1 LADCRKNDV
10 NLPPSSISALRER
23 LDGRQTSSR
32 ELVTAALD
40 RIADPAGEGGR
51 AFLEVTRASA
61 LAAAAAADGLRE
73 AGAARS
79 LVDGIPI
86 SVKDLFD
93 VAGTI
98 TRAGS
103 KILAGA
109 PPAPTDALVIAR
121 LRRAGAIVVGKTNL
135 TEFAYSG
142 LGINPHFG
150 TPRNPWDRATGRI
163 PGGSSSG
170 AAVSVT
176 DGMAAAAIGSD
187 TGGSV
192 RIPSALCGI
201 VGFKPTKSRIPMDG
215 TYPLCQTLD
224 SIGPLARTVADCAVL
239 DAIMAGD
246 EPVLPDPLPLA
257 SLRFLVPTT
266 YVRDDCDAPV
276 TAAFTAALQ
285 TLRAAGATID
295 EGPLAPLELVAP
307 QLANGGIIAAEVYWG
322 QRALIEAHAG
332 AYDPNVRFRILRG
345 KPLTAADYLDA
356 LAARA
361 AFIDAFTAATRTYDA
376 LLWPT
381 VAVVAPAIAALEE
394 REAYGRANALI
405 LRNTNIV
412 NLLDGCALSLP
423 IHEPGTAP
431 VGLQIVARRGEDR
444 TLLEIGAAAEAA
456 LAAIRHGKG
465 PR

>member
-1 LADCRKNDV
+1 MSLT
-10 NLPPSSISALRER
+10 ALRER
-23 LDGRQTSSR
+23 LDTGQTNSR
-32 ELVTAALD
+32 ELTREALD
-40 RIADPAGEGGR
+40 RIADPAGEGSR
-51 AFLEVTRASA
+51 VFLEVARESA
-61 LAAAAAADGLRE
+61 LAAAEASDGLRR
-73 AGAARS
+73 AGAVRS
-79 LVDGIPI
+79 PVDGIPI
-86 SVKDLFD
+86 SIKDLFD
-93 VAGTI
+93 LAGTV

-103 KILAGA
+103 KILAA
-109 PPAPTDALVIAR
+109 SPPATADALVVAR
-121 LRRAGAIVVGKTNL
+121 LRRAGAVVVGKTNL

-150 TPRNPWDRATGRI
+150 TPKNPWDRATGRI

-192 RIPSALCGI
+192 RIPAALCGI
-201 VGFKPTKSRIPMDG
+201 VGFKPTKSRLPMDG

-224 SIGPLARTVADCAVL
+224 SIGPLARTVGDCAML

-246 EPVLPDPLPLA
+246 EPAVPNPLPLGA
-257 SLRFLVPTT
+257 LRFLVPTN
-266 YVRDDCDAPV
+266 YVHDDCDAPV
-276 TAAFTAALQ
+276 DAAFATAVRA
-285 TLRAAGATID
+285 LRAAGATID
-295 EGPLAPLELVAP
+295 EGPLPPLDLVAP

-322 QRALIEAHAG
+322 QRALIEQHAQD
-332 AYDPNVRFRILRG
+332 YDPNVRFRILRG

-361 AFIDAFTAATRTYDA
+361 AYIAAFAAATRTYDA
-376 LLWPT
+376 VLWPT
-381 VAVVAPAIAALEE
+381 VPVVAPAIAALAE

-423 IHEPGTAP
+423 VHAPGTAP

-444 TLLEIGAAAEAA
+444 TLLQIGAAAEAA
-456 LAAIRHGKG
+456 LAGKG
-465 PR
+465 SR

>member
-1 LADCRKNDV
+1 M
-10 NLPPSSISALRER
+10 NLPDPNLSVLRQL
-23 LDGRQTSSR
+23 LDDRRTTSR

-40 RIADPAGEGGR
+40 RIADPAGEGSR

-61 LAAAAAADGLRE
+61 LAAADAADGLRQT
-73 AGAARS
+73 GAVRS
-79 LVDGIPI
+79 PVDGLPI

-103 KILAGA
+103 KILAGV
-109 PPAPTDALVIAR
+109 PPARTDALAIAR

-142 LGINPHFG
+142 LGINPHYG
-150 TPRNPWDRATGRI
+150 TPRNPWDRGTGRI

-192 RIPSALCGI
+192 RIPSALCGL
-201 VGFKPTKSRIPMDG
+201 VGFKPTKSRIPMVG
-215 TYPLCQTLD
+215 TYPLSQSLD

-246 EPVLPDPLPLA
+246 EPVLPDPLPLG
-257 SLRFLVPTT
+257 SVRFLVPTT
-266 YVRDDCDAPV
+266 YVHDDWDTTVA
-276 TAAFTAALQ
+276 TAFEAALRS
-285 TLRAAGATID
+285 LRAAGATID

-322 QRALIEAHAG
+322 QRALLEGHAD

-361 AFIDAFTAATRTYDA
+361 AFIDAFAAATRTYDA

-394 REAYGRANALI
+394 RAAYGRANALI

-431 VGLQIVARRGEDR
+431 VGLQLVARRGEDR
-444 TLLEIGAAAEAA
+444 RLLEIGAAAEAA
-456 LAAIRHGKG
+456 LVATLHGKG

>member
-1 LADCRKNDV
+1 MSLG
-10 NLPPSSISALRER
+10 SLRRR
-23 LDGRQTSSR
+23 LDAGETTSR
-32 ELVTAALD
+32 ELVLAALE
-40 RIADPAGEGGR
+40 RIADPAGEGSR
-51 AFLEVTRASA
+51 AFLEVRRDGA
-61 LAAAAAADGLRE
+61 LAEADAADGLRR
-73 AGAARS
+73 AGAVRS
-79 LVDGIPI
+79 PLDGVPI

-93 VAGTI
+93 VTGSV

-103 KILAGA
+103 KVLADA
-109 PPAPTDALVIAR
+109 PPAMTDALAIAR
-121 LRRAGAIVVGKTNL
+121 LRRAGAVVVGKTNL

-142 LGINPHFG
+142 LGINPHYG

-192 RIPSALCGI
+192 RIPAALCGL
-201 VGFKPTKSRIPMDG
+201 VGFKPTKSRIPMAG
-215 TYPLCQTLD
+215 TYPLSQSLD
-224 SIGPLARTVADCAVL
+224 SIGPLARTVGDCALL
-239 DAIMAGD
+239 DGIMAGE
-246 EPVLPDPLPLA
+246 EPALPDPLPLG

-266 YVRDDCDAPV
+266 YVRGDCDATV
-276 TAAFTAALQ
+276 ETAFTGALR

-307 QLANGGIIAAEVYWG
+307 QLANGGIIAAEVYWA
-322 QRALIEAHAG
+322 QRALIEQHAD

-361 AFIDAFTAATRTYDA
+361 AFIAAFAAATRTYDA

-423 IHEPGTAP
+423 VHEPGTAP
-431 VGLQIVARRGEDR
+431 VGLQLVARRGEDR
-444 TLLEIGAAAEAA
+444 KLLEIGAAAEAA
-456 LAAIRHGKG
+456 LAAARHGKG
-465 PR
+465 SR